1 MKKNVAIFLLAL
13 PAFLVLLF
21 FFVLPLGSVL
31 IDPFLDKGEA
41 FFKLWSDPLFLNGLR
56 GSSLL
61 ALTAGVLSVIVGVP
75 VALRLSVMRE
85 SRRLLCMF
93 CISLPLTF
101 SGLIVAYGFILCFGR
116 AGFITLILAEFG
128 FSPETIAGIVYSPVG
143 LALAYCYYL
152 IPRVVL
158 LLLPALTNFDRSLL
172 LAANSM
178 GASRLRAFFD
188 ILLPELM
195 PTIGISF
202 CLVAAVAFGAY
213 GTALALVGSQVNIL
227 PLLLYSSISDTG
239 TNFEQAAAISL
250 VLLCAC
256 SLIMGM
262 AEIIAMRRE
271 QYLRG
276 ANARKAVTAN

>member
-1 MKKNVAIFLLAL
+1 MNKKHTILLLAL
-13 PAFLVLLF
+13 PALVVLVLF
-21 FFVLPLGSVL
+21 FIVPLGSVL
-31 IDPFLDKGEA
+31 VDPFLDRGNA
-41 FFKLWSDPLFLNGLR
+41 FFKLWSDPLFLKGLR
-56 GSSLL
+56 GSTLL
-61 ALTAGVLSVIVGVP
+61 AVTAGALSVLVGIP
-75 VALRLSVMRE
+75 VALRLSTMKE
-85 SRRLLCMF
+85 SRRLLAMF

-116 AGFITLILAEFG
+116 AGFITLILAEVG
-128 FSPETIAGIVYSPVG
+128 VSPEWVAGMVYSPVG

-158 LLLPALTNFDRSLL
+158 LLLPALTNFDRNLL
-172 LAANSM
+172 LAAKSM
-178 GASRLRAFFD
+178 GAGRLRAFLD

-195 PTIGISF
+195 PTIGIAF

-239 TNFEQAAAISL
+239 TNFSQAAATSL
-250 VLLCAC
+250 VLLGAC
-256 SLIMGM
+256 SLIMGF
-262 AEIIAMRRE
+262 AELIAMRRE

-276 ANARKAVTAN
+276 ATSRR

>member
-1 MKKNVAIFLLAL
+1 MNKKHTILLLAL
-13 PAFLVLLF
+13 PALVVLVLF
-21 FFVLPLGSVL
+21 FIVPLGSVL
-31 IDPFLDKGEA
+31 VDPFLDRGNA
-41 FFKLWSDPLFLNGLR
+41 FFKLWSDPLFLKGLR
-56 GSSLL
+56 GSTLL
-61 ALTAGVLSVIVGVP
+61 ALTAGALSVLVGIP
-75 VALRLSVMRE
+75 VALRLSTMKE
-85 SRRLLCMF
+85 SRRLLAMF

-116 AGFITLILAEFG
+116 AGFITLILAEVG
-128 FSPETIAGIVYSPVG
+128 VSPEWVAGMVYSPVG

-158 LLLPALTNFDRSLL
+158 LLLPALTNFDRNLL
-172 LAANSM
+172 LAAKSM
-178 GASRLRAFFD
+178 GAGRLRAFLD

-195 PTIGISF
+195 PTIGIAF

-239 TNFEQAAAISL
+239 TNFSQAAATSL
-250 VLLCAC
+250 VLLGAC
-256 SLIMGM
+256 SLIMGF
-262 AEIIAMRRE
+262 AELIAMRRE

-276 ANARKAVTAN
+276 ATSRR

>member
-1 MKKNVAIFLLAL
+1 MNKKHTILLLAL
-13 PAFLVLLF
+13 PALVVLVLF
-21 FFVLPLGSVL
+21 FIVPLGSVL
-31 IDPFLDKGEA
+31 VDPFLDRGNA
-41 FFKLWSDPLFLNGLR
+41 FFKLWSDPLFLKGLR
-56 GSSLL
+56 GSTLL
-61 ALTAGVLSVIVGVP
+61 ALTAGALSVLVGIP
-75 VALRLSVMRE
+75 VALRLSTMKE
-85 SRRLLCMF
+85 SRRLLAMF

-116 AGFITLILAEFG
+116 AGFITLILAEVG
-128 FSPETIAGIVYSPVG
+128 VSPEWVAGMVYSPVG

-158 LLLPALTNFDRSLL
+158 LLLPALTNFDRNLL
-172 LAANSM
+172 LAAKSM
-178 GASRLRAFFD
+178 GAGRLRAFLD

-195 PTIGISF
+195 PTIGIAF

-239 TNFEQAAAISL
+239 TNFSQAAATSL
-250 VLLCAC
+250 VLLGAC
-256 SLIMGM
+256 SLIMGF
-262 AEIIAMRRE
+262 AELIAMRRE

-276 ANARKAVTAN
+276 AASRR